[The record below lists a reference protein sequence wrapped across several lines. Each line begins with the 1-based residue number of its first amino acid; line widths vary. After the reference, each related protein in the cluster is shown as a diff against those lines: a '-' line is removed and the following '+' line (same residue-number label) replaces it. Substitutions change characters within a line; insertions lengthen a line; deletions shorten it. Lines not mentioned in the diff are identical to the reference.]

1 METPSLFRE
10 ILDPEDRKAWDE
22 HVESSRTEYKFREIQ
37 LRIRAR
43 DGSIRWIE
51 HACRPVTDEQG
62 GFRGIRASNRDIT
75 ERKDAELEVQLR
87 REELAHVTRIVT
99 VGELA
104 TSLAHEINQP
114 LTAIR
119 CNAEAAQR
127 FLSGAA
133 PDLGEVRQI
142 LTDIIQDDTR
152 AGEVVRRIRT
162 LVKKET
168 PRREEVE
175 LNIAV
180 WETIGLV
187 RSASF
192 LEGLS
197 IMAELDPDLPVVQGD
212 RVQLQQVVLNL
223 LLNATAAMR
232 DTSPASRRLVIR
244 TAMEDGR
251 AVRFSVRDSGT
262 GIDRNDVDR
271 LFEPFYTT
279 KADGLG
285 MGLSISRT
293 IIKAHSG
300 TIGAE
305 NNPEGGATFYFTL
318 PVDRGTQ
325 S

>member
-1 METPSLFRE
+1 M
-10 ILDPEDRKAWDE
+10 
-22 HVESSRTEYKFREIQ
+22 
-37 LRIRAR
+37 
-43 DGSIRWIE
+43 
-51 HACRPVTDEQG
+51 
-62 GFRGIRASNRDIT
+62 GFRNIPQT
-75 ERKDAELEVQLR
+75 
-87 REELAHVTRIVT
+87 TT
-99 VGELA
+99 
-104 TSLAHEINQP
+104 
-114 LTAIR
+114 
-119 CNAEAAQR
+119 
-127 FLSGAA
+127 
-133 PDLGEVRQI
+133 I

-168 PRREEVE
+168 PRREAVE
-175 LNIAV
+175 LNNAV

-232 DTSPASRRLVIR
+232 DTPPASRQLVIR

-285 MGLSISRT
+285 MGLSISRM
-293 IIKAHSG
+293 IISAHGG
-300 TIGAE
+300 TIWAE
-305 NNPEGGATFYFTL
+305 NNPGGGATFSFTL
-318 PVDRGTQ
+318 PMDRDGQ
-325 S
+325 P